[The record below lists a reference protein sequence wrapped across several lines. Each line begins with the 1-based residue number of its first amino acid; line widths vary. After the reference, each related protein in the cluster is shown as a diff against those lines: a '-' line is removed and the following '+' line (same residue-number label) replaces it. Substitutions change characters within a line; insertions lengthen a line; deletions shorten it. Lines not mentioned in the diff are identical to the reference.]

1 MDQFEKVERIAL
13 KAGVSFEEA
22 KTALEEN
29 NWDMLDAMLALE
41 RKKSA
46 KPKENKFSTN
56 YESQPGYKSVNI
68 NGQTYK
74 KKKSFG
80 EKLKTFFKKSHINHL
95 VVRRGNSMTISLP
108 LWLAALLIIRFWRLS
123 ILLLIIGLISGCKIA
138 LEGPDMGK
146 VESVNDAMDS
156 AAQSIHSTAKEL
168 KKSFSEGYKKG
179 SENKPAQNTAKAEP
193 SPAPAPAPTPEA
205 ESHMENPVPKASA
218 ADVREAAADSSETS
232 EASEPKAEEDIIIIK
247 TVNGQT
253 PTQFENK
260 DFSEVYGVF
269 GGNSVTT
276 DDGTITLEL

>member
-1 MDQFEKVERIAL
+1 MDQFEKVERIAQ

-22 KTALEEN
+22 KRALEEN

-41 RKKSA
+41 KKKNA
-46 KPKENKFSTN
+46 EQKEKKFSTD

-95 VVRRGNSMTISLP
+95 VVRRGDNMTISLP
-108 LWLAALLIIRFWRLS
+108 LWLAALLIIRFWKLS

-146 VESVNDAMDS
+146 AEGVNNAMDS
-156 AAQSIHSTAKEL
+156 AAQTMNKTAKEF
-168 KKSFSEGYKKG
+168 KDSFTEGYKKNSG
-179 SENKPAQNTAKAEP
+179 NKPVQNTAKAEQP
-193 SPAPAPAPTPEA
+193 APTPAPAPAPVA
-205 ESHMENPVPKASA
+205 ESRMENPVPEAPAAEEVKAA
-218 ADVREAAADSSETS
+218 AAEAAEIKA
-232 EASEPKAEEDIIIIK
+232 EPKAEEDIIMK
-247 TVNGQT
+247 TVNGQNA
-253 PTQFENK
+253 TQFENK
-260 DFSEVYGVF
+260 DFSAVYGVF